1 MRLYQWESGTPMAE
15 YHPADDDD
23 ADALETEPGLGL
35 WALVAPEGAER
46 RGAMR
51 SYLAPLLSQAARW
64 VPAAAQATTRI
75 RAFATAG
82 MRSLSAADQQSI
94 WTEVRGVLAEPATS
108 PFLFAAPTD
117 ATTISGNLEGLFG
130 FLAVNFILSQHADG
144 ASSAAVGALDLG
156 GASTQISFAPTDHA
170 SIMADAYHATLGE
183 EQSTQ
188 VYSHSFMNAGQDQAR
203 QRLAEELIRR
213 QQPGFGPPGAL
224 VPNPCSSPGY
234 LENRT
239 VRSDLYIH
247 QLIGT
252 GDYDACRELMP
263 ALLHPEYECLQP
275 PCSVAGVYQPA
286 LPTQP
291 RAFVGYS
298 AFFYT
303 VNGILGDV
311 VGCKLSRYRWHLG
324 CIPPKL
330 PAMIVR
336 SCGQG
341 TTRRALTACPT

>member
-15 YHPADDDD
+15 FHPADDDD

-35 WALVAPEGAER
+35 WALVPPEGAER

-183 EQSTQ
+183 QTTQ

-213 QQPGFGPPGAL
+213 QQPGIGPPGAA

-239 VRSDLYIH
+239 VRSDFYIH

-252 GDYDACRELMP
+252 GDYDA
-263 ALLHPEYECLQP
+263 
-275 PCSVAGVYQPA
+275 
-286 LPTQP
+286 
-291 RAFVGYS
+291 
-298 AFFYT
+298 
-303 VNGILGDV
+303 
-311 VGCKLSRYRWHLG
+311 
-324 CIPPKL
+324 
-330 PAMIVR
+330 
-336 SCGQG
+336 
-341 TTRRALTACPT
+341 